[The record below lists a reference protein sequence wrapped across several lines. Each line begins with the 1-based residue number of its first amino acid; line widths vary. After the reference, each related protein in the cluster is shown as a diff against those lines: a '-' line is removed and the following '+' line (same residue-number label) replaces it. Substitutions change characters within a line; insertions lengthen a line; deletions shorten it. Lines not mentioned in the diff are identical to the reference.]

1 MNRNPDDRGRINA
14 TDREGEAP
22 AEPRTLIVLVA
33 LWLGRSLA
41 LLLMLAIAVSPALAQ
56 DDPDRAANDER
67 DPHLVHWQ
75 WMQELRLPDK
85 RDGSYLVLPITAAVF
100 SRSQDHLRDIRLTDA
115 EGDRIPYALR
125 IMRSESTQTKLS
137 ARQFDAGESP
147 KSRSYQVSLE
157 LAEAPPPGH
166 NEIEIHTSGRN
177 FRRRVEVVGADTDA
191 FKDPQMLL
199 DKKTYVVHYDVEG
212 KTVQLNRFRYD
223 FKQFRHLRVRVFAD
237 ATVDEE
243 IPRITNIIVRRSIV
257 IPGEFVTEPANLG
270 MQEQVRGDGGPGSAW
285 MIEFPDWMPGADK
298 KPLADK
304 TPLAEKR
311 PWEKLT
317 FEVDGPP
324 SDRPFRLQ
332 IANPN
337 EPRQDIF
344 GAEWR
349 WRKDSDR
356 QLLEISFPEVI
367 ARRLRLIVTDFANE
381 PLQIRT
387 VQATRCVRNLIIET
401 PDETK
406 ITLPLRLH
414 TGNDKVPPANYVL
427 AQKLP
432 VLLKP
437 APAVIDAG
445 AVTPNSSYA
454 SPPLTLHQRTPWLVY
469 VVLGFASVVLAAILG
484 GLAWQTLRRHDA
496 LTAGQGKPT

>member
-1 MNRNPDDRGRINA
+1 MNRMHNA
-14 TDREGEAP
+14 W
-22 AEPRTLIVLVA
+22 VL
-33 LWLGRSLA
+33 
-41 LLLMLAIAVSPALAQ
+41 LAIWIIVSPAFAQ
-56 DDPDRAANDER
+56 EDPDRAASDER
-67 DPHLVHWQ
+67 DPLLVHWQ

-85 RDGSYLVLPITAAVF
+85 RDVPYLVLPITPAVF
-100 SRSQDHLRDIRLTDA
+100 SRSQDGLRDIRLADA
-115 EGDRIPYALR
+115 KGNRIPYALR
-125 IMRSESTQTKLS
+125 TMRPESKQTNLG
-137 ARQFDAGESP
+137 ARHYDAGPSQ

-177 FRRRVEVVGADTDA
+177 FRRRIEVLGSDTDG

-199 DKKTYVVHYDVEG
+199 DKKTYVVHFDVDG
-212 KTVQLNRFRYD
+212 KTVELNRFRYD

-243 IPRITNIIVRRSIV
+243 IPTITNVIVRRSIV
-257 IPGEFVTEPANLG
+257 IPGAFVTEPANLG
-270 MQEQVRGDGGPGSAW
+270 MQEQVRGDAGPGSAW
-285 MIEFPDWMPGADK
+285 MIEFPDSMPGADK
-298 KPLADK
+298 KPLSDK

-324 SDRPFRLQ
+324 SERPFRLQ

-349 WRKDSDR
+349 WRKDGDR

-401 PDETK
+401 PDEAK
-406 ITLPLRLH
+406 ITLPLRLYS
-414 TGNDKVPPANYVL
+414 GNDKVAGANYVL

-437 APAVIDAG
+437 VPAVIDAG
-445 AVTPNSSYA
+445 AVTPNPSYEP
-454 SPPLTLHQRTPWLVY
+454 PPLTLHQRMPWLVY
-469 VVLGFASVVLAAILG
+469 VVLAIASAVLAVILG
-484 GLAWQTLRRHDA
+484 GLAVQAIRRHDA
-496 LTAGQGKPT
+496 PTTIEEKPT